1 MAMKSV
7 IICIILAS
15 SLFLIIDIIWL
26 SISVKQLYRP
36 LLGNLLNEKPVM
48 WAALLFY
55 LLYVFGLY
63 ILVLKPSLE
72 SESFFTAIWLGAVF
86 GLISYGTYNL
96 TNMATI
102 KNWSSTVVMVDMI
115 WGSSLTAFSS
125 FISVYITKTFF
136 N

>member
-63 ILVLKPSLE
+63 EL
-72 SESFFTAIWLGAVF
+72 
-86 GLISYGTYNL
+86 
-96 TNMATI
+96 
-102 KNWSSTVVMVDMI
+102 
-115 WGSSLTAFSS
+115 
-125 FISVYITKTFF
+125 
-136 N
+136 